1 MTRKQVS
8 TIINLSILFIT
19 LLYKIEQVNRIE
31 LSSSAWKADALAIV
45 LHLQKK
51 KKKSEKNIQTIIKNY
66 KNPFFIIRSKSET
79 TTDMP

>member
-8 TIINLSILFIT
+8 TIINLSILLYYII
-19 LLYKIEQVNRIE
+19 YKIEQVNRIE

-51 KKKSEKNIQTIIKNY
+51 KSEKNIQTII
-66 KNPFFIIRSKSET
+66 
-79 TTDMP
+79 